1 MDRCDGVT
9 EGAAGAKVTRIYVN
23 GTDDSAVTTTIQAK
37 LTQDPT
43 IDWVV
48 TLAAPIALDAAKSV
62 KGANTS
68 AKIGTFDTNAELVN
82 AIKDGSVAWAI
93 DQQPYL
99 QGYIAVGSIWL
110 YVTNGNT
117 VGGGENVA
125 TGPSF
130 VDETNVDKVTEFAAA
145 GTR

>member
-1 MDRCDGVT
+1 M
-9 EGAAGAKVTRIYVN
+9 N